1 MMPLTSVDTREQTSG
16 FRPGRPFGV
25 DTVGF
30 LCGFVIAIFCLIFT
44 GCKTTSSSGSK
55 VTATVIVEGNTPA
68 RVLYVTREVF
78 IEHGYK
84 DMPAV
89 GVALTFEKKGNTMD
103 GLLYGNWTEGV
114 WLRARV
120 TVVELSGGKCAID
133 CNASYVRDKDAGFM
147 EDEQTRPGSGP
158 YRKILEEVKQRL
170 AFPDP
175 AYSGNR

>member
-1 MMPLTSVDTREQTSG
+1 MMPLPTADTSHQIAG
-16 FRPGRPFGV
+16 FRHGRPFGV
-25 DTVGF
+25 ATVGW
-30 LCGFVIAIFCLIFT
+30 LCSLAIAFFCLILT

-55 VTATVIVEGNTPA
+55 VTTTVIVEGNTPA

-78 IEHGYK
+78 LEHGYQ
-84 DMPAV
+84 DIPAV
-89 GVALTFEKKGNTMD
+89 GMSLTFEKKGNTMD

-120 TVVELSGGKCAID
+120 TVVELSAGRCAID

-158 YRKILEEVKQRL
+158 YRKILEEVKKRL

-175 AYSGNR
+175 AYSGSR